1 MSVQA
6 SVGII
11 GGSGLY
17 NLLEG
22 AFELAVETPYGQPSS
37 PVTVAE
43 VGGRSVAFLTRHGR
57 QHEFPPH
64 RVNYRANAWALASL
78 GVRRIIAPC
87 AVGSLQPAV
96 GPGSLVL
103 PDQLVD
109 WTKGRAQTFHDTF
122 DHVPVHA
129 EFADPYCPDVR
140 AAAAAAADDAEWEPI
155 VGGTMVVVEGPR
167 FSTRAESQFFAAQGW
182 LLVNMTG
189 HPEAVLARELGIC
202 YSPAAVVTDLDA
214 GVAVGDGVSVAE
226 VLAEFARSTERLREV
241 LLSTVARLPDGPCPH
256 CPESTLDL
264 GARALLG
271 SAATSAHPE

>member
-1 MSVQA
+1 MSVRA
-6 SVGII
+6 SVGIV

-17 NLLEG
+17 SLMDG
-22 AFELAVETPYGQPSS
+22 AVEHVVETPYGQPSS

-43 VGGRSVAFLTRHGR
+43 VRGRSVAFLTRHGR
-57 QHEFPPH
+57 QHELPPH
-64 RVNYRANAWALASL
+64 RVNYRANVWALASL
-78 GVRRIIAPC
+78 GVRRILAPC
-87 AVGSLQPAV
+87 AVGSLKPEV

-109 WTKGRAQTFHDTF
+109 WTKGRVQTFHDTF

-140 AAAAAAADDAEWEPI
+140 SASAAAAADAEWEPI

-202 YSPAAVVTDLDA
+202 YSPVAVVTDLDA
-214 GVAVGDGVSVAE
+214 GVTVGDGVSVEE
-226 VLAEFARSTERLREV
+226 VLAEFARSTQRLREV
-241 LLSTVARLPDGPCPH
+241 LLTTVARLPDGPCPH
-256 CPESTLDL
+256 CPASTLDL
-264 GARALLG
+264 ERRDA
-271 SAATSAHPE
+271 SS